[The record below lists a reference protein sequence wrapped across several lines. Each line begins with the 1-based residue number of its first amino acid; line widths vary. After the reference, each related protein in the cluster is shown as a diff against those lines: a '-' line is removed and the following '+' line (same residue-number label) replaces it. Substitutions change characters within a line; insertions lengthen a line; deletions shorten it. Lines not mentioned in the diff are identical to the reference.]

1 MEPCP
6 GAAQGIQTC
15 LGEVQEQL
23 LQGERGERG
32 TRAGPCPLLVQPHL
46 SQELG
51 GDKIPSPGGLCSAP
65 LGRAGTAGAGGW
77 KQPALLSL
85 ALGGREG

>member
-1 MEPCP
+1 M
-6 GAAQGIQTC
+6 
-15 LGEVQEQL
+15 
-23 LQGERGERG
+23 LQGQRWEGV

-46 SQELG
+46 CQELG
-51 GDKIPSPGGLCSAP
+51 GDKIPSPGGLSSAP
-65 LGRAGTAGAGGW
+65 LGCAVTAGAGEW